1 MGRQRKSQRGSALVL
16 AILVMFAIIGLG
28 VVAMRSTSQNVLG
41 AGNLRLTKQVRQV
54 AEAGLYHSI
63 TLMNREGPSLM
74 PLRDDPQLRRSVF
87 TLQSSVALDEDNP
100 VSVLTL
106 NRADGD
112 VAVSRQ
118 VPDPG
123 LLGGDFPALGIF
135 QNTSGLAPSYTVVV
149 AGFEP
154 WDCPAGFD
162 ERALAQ
168 QDEGCC
174 LMHFESTGRI
184 AQPGVD
190 FSTLGSTPEGQRRY
204 AEHRTRAGVVLGPFT
219 RKGCSP

>member
-1 MGRQRKSQRGSALVL
+1 MLHRKHQRGSALVL

-54 AEAGLYHSI
+54 AEAGLYHGV

-74 PLRDDPQLRRSVF
+74 PLRDDPALRESVF
-87 TLQSSVALDEDNP
+87 TLQSTTQPDEDDAMA
-100 VSVLTL
+100 VLTL
-106 NRADGD
+106 NRVDGE
-112 VAVSRQ
+112 VAITRQ
-118 VPDPG
+118 VRDPAF
-123 LLGGDFPALGIF
+123 LGGEFLALGEY
-135 QNTSGLAPSYTVVV
+135 QRTSGLSPSYTVKVT
-149 AGFEP
+149 GFEP
-154 WDCPAGFD
+154 WDCPPGFD
-162 ERALAQ
+162 EQALAQ

-190 FSTLGSTPEGQRRY
+190 FANLGSTPEGQRRY

-219 RKGCSP
+219 RKGCSR